1 MTEILNVFGI
11 DFRVLILQAVNFGIV
26 LVVLWYF
33 LYRPLITLIEKR
45 RKDTI
50 EAVANAERA
59 SAELAEA
66 DTMRKEIVTRANIEA
81 EGIVTS
87 ARQSAKETEA
97 KLVSDAQTRTDL
109 MLAEAKT
116 QAEEAKKKAIAE
128 SQGEVAKL
136 VVLGVEKMLRERT
149 Q

>member
-1 MTEILNVFGI
+1 MTEILEVFGI
-11 DFRVLILQAVNFGIV
+11 DFRVLTLQAVNFGIV

-33 LYRPLITLIEKR
+33 MYRPLIALIEKR

-59 SAELAEA
+59 SAQLAEA
-66 DTMRKEIVTRANIEA
+66 DATRKEIVTRANIEA
-81 EGIVTS
+81 ESIVSS
-87 ARQSAKETEA
+87 AKNAAKETEA
-97 KLVSDAQTRTDL
+97 TLVSEAQARTDH
-109 MLAEAKT
+109 MLAEAKI

-136 VVLGVEKMLRERT
+136 VVLGIEKILTERT